1 MLRIRSRAMMVAA
14 AAAIALTA
22 CGGDD
27 NGADN
32 GADDNGAATAGGGG
46 DISVT
51 GLDTLEWD
59 TETLEAEAGEITVEL
74 ICEDAVNHNFV
85 IDETDEEV
93 VECAPGETA
102 TGTVEL
108 EPGEY
113 TYVCTIP
120 GHESRM
126 RGTLEVS

>member
-1 MLRIRSRAMMVAA
+1 MLRTRARSLALAA

-22 CGGDD
+22 CGGGDD
-27 NGADN
+27 AAD
-32 GADDNGAATAGGGG
+32 GDGGAAAATGDA
-46 DISVT
+46 DISVVGT
-51 GLDTLEWD
+51 DTLEWD
-59 TETLEAEAGEITVEL
+59 TETLQAQAGEITVEL
-74 ICEDAVNHNFV
+74 TCEDAVNHNFV
-85 IDETDEEV
+85 IDETGEEV

-113 TYVCTIP
+113 TYVCTVP

-126 RGTLEVS
+126 RGTLTVD